1 MRNNQ
6 SITEGTRAVTIVR
19 VGSNDQYATNW
30 DSIFGKG
37 KTAAKK
43 ASAGKTSKKAT
54 KKAAS
59 PKKKPAKKK

>member
-1 MRNNQ
+1 
-6 SITEGTRAVTIVR
+6 VTIVR

-37 KTAAKK
+37 KTAGKK
-43 ASAGKTSKKAT
+43 ASAGKSSKKAT